1 VTWTGGGPDARE
13 FNEFSEGSEVNEVV
27 LLVDD
32 DEELRQTLV
41 DVLGLDGIETITAG
55 RVEEALKLVVLHQ
68 PAVVVVDYQ
77 LPDGSGIDLA
87 KAVKAHDPDLPVLLL
102 TGYANFDTAVA
113 SVGQLDAYLVKP
125 VAPQQLQH
133 SVANALARRR
143 LLNRNRSLVDRLTR
157 INAYQAMYDPLTG
170 LLNRALLDDRL
181 EQNLAISQR
190 TGELVALF
198 FLDLD
203 RFKVVND
210 LFGHQVGD
218 QVLQEV
224 AHRLSRSCRTT
235 DSVARFGGDEFVII
249 SADVRNSA
257 DACVFADHLLDTFTE
272 PLVIDGFEH
281 AISASVGI
289 AVTLPGKRRQ
299 SAETLLRNADTAM
312 YRAKEAGRGRWEL
325 FDDEM
330 RAQVLERFEVERGL
344 PIALATGALS
354 LLYQPIVETRGESIV
369 GAEALVRWDRPGHG
383 IVLPERFLPVAEECG
398 LIVPIGAWVLEQ
410 AVAELARWQA
420 EDRLPDPF
428 RLWVNV
434 SPKQLADPSF
444 PELVVDT
451 LRAHRLSPD
460 RLGFE
465 ILEEALLDV
474 GAAKAIMKDLRSLG
488 IALALDDFGA
498 GYSNLSWLQDLPIT
512 GIKVDRQFVGTLDS
526 SDGRGAAIVQ
536 GLVNLGH
543 SLDLSV
549 VAEGV
554 ETAQQAR
561 ALRAIG
567 CETGQGFFYGYP
579 SPPELLWAPAH
590 GGQLPPGESDESG
603 ESDDDVKVS
612 RPGGGMVS
620 GPRR

>member
-1 VTWTGGGPDARE
+1 VTSTADASDAR
-13 FNEFSEGSEVNEVV
+13 EVV

-32 DEELRQTLV
+32 DEGVRETLV

-55 RVEEALKLVVLHQ
+55 RVDEALKLVALHD

-87 KAVKAHDPDLPVLLL
+87 KEVKAHDPELPVLLL
-102 TGYANFDTAVA
+102 TGYATFDTAVA
-113 SVGQLDAYLVKP
+113 AVGRLDAYLIKP
-125 VAPQQLQH
+125 VAPQQLLH
-133 SVANALARRR
+133 SVANALTRRR
-143 LLNRNRSLVDRLTR
+143 LLNQNRSLVDRLTR

-181 EQNLAISQR
+181 EQSLAISQR
-190 TGELVALF
+190 TGTSLALF

-218 QVLQEV
+218 QVLQET
-224 AHRLSRSCRTT
+224 ANRLANSCRKT

-249 SADVRNSA
+249 CSDIRTSS
-257 DACVFADHLLDTFTE
+257 DACIFADHLLETFRDPME
-272 PLVIDGFEH
+272 IDGFEH

-289 AVTLPGKRRQ
+289 AVTVPGHRRQ

-330 RAQVLERFEVERGL
+330 RAQVIERFEVERGL
-344 PIALATGALS
+344 PIALATGGLS
-354 LLYQPIVETRGESIV
+354 LLYQAIVDTRAETLV
-369 GAEALVRWDRPGHG
+369 GAEALLRWDRPGHG
-383 IVLPERFLPVAEECG
+383 TVLPDRFLSVAEDCG
-398 LIVPIGAWVLEQ
+398 LIVPIGAWVLEEAAAQ
-410 AVAELARWQA
+410 LARWRA

-444 PELVVDT
+444 PELVVET
-451 LRAHRLSPD
+451 LTRHCLPPEA
-460 RLGFE
+460 LGFE

-474 GAAKAIMKDLRSLG
+474 VAAKEVMKHLRVLG

-498 GYSNLSWLQDLPIT
+498 GYSNLWWLQDLPIT
-512 GIKVDRQFVGTLDS
+512 GIKVDRRFITTLDS
-526 SDGRGAAIVQ
+526 GDARGPAIVR
-536 GLVNLGH
+536 GLVDLGH
-543 SLDLSV
+543 SLNLTV
-549 VAEGV
+549 VGEGV
-554 ETAQQAR
+554 ETEEQAR
-561 ALRAIG
+561 ALREIG
-567 CETGQGFFYGYP
+567 CESVQGYFYGYP
-579 SPPELLWAPAH
+579 GPADRLWIAQLERLRE
-590 GGQLPPGESDESG
+590 GQT
-603 ESDDDVKVS
+603 V
-612 RPGGGMVS
+612 
-620 GPRR
+620 